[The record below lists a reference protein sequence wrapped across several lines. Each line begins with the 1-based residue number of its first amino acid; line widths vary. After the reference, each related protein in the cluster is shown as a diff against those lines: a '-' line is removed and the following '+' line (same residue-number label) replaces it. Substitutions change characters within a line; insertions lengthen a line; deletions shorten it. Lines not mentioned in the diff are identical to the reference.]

1 MSPVLIGLLGLALL
15 LAVIL
20 LSVPIAAA
28 MAAVGVLGT
37 LILDANASVF
47 SLFGTATVQALS
59 SQDLIVIPL
68 FILMGGFA
76 IVAGLST
83 EIYRLAHAWV
93 GHLRGG
99 LALTTVGT
107 SAIFGA
113 ICGSSVATTAT
124 MVQVALPEMRRR
136 GYSDALIAGSI
147 AGGGTLGSLIPP
159 SVIMVVYAILTQQ
172 SVLDLFRAAII
183 PGIVAVLLYFL
194 AIRLFLLRHPGDGQ
208 PLPRA
213 SWAERAR
220 ATGQARLTVLVAGVM
235 LGGIYSGIFTVTEGA
250 AIGVLMV
257 LVTCILRGTLT
268 RENFV
273 QTLIR
278 AAANIAMIYL
288 ILIGAEIYKSF
299 LTLSGLPAARL
310 HSLNQGKSPINA
322 PFRDHGSVPALFD
335 RGHRLNLKVLLAP
348 QWLVPLGLLVAAAI
362 IYALPDRLAWPS
374 WMGDADSH
382 AEAPMPSL
390 DEDTALAPSSMQVA
404 ADPAVPVALPESA
417 SAVGLA
423 ESTSMAPASAV
434 APASVVASEVLTP
447 AVTQPAPLLPS
458 PAPSAVAMA
467 APTVGVAPVRMVLTD
482 NSWIEVVD
490 ASGSKLFSRIARA
503 GEAVELQGLAP
514 FRLRIGNASAVQVSF
529 KGQPVP
535 LTDVTRN
542 NTARVE
548 LK

>member
-28 MAAVGVLGT
+28 MAVVGVLGT

-124 MVQVALPEMRRR
+124 MVQAALPEMRRR

-299 LTLSGLPAARL
+299 LTLSGLPAATVAWVGGL
-310 HSLNQGKSPINA
+310 
-322 PFRDHGSVPALFD
+322 DVPPLMIVSIVILLYIGLGCIFD
-335 RGHRLNLKVLLAP
+335 
-348 QWLVPLGLLVAAAI
+348 
-362 IYALPDRLAWPS
+362 
-374 WMGDADSH
+374 
-382 AEAPMPSL
+382 
-390 DEDTALAPSSMQVA
+390 
-404 ADPAVPVALPESA
+404 
-417 SAVGLA
+417 
-423 ESTSMAPASAV
+423 
-434 APASVVASEVLTP
+434 
-447 AVTQPAPLLPS
+447 
-458 PAPSAVAMA
+458 AMA
-467 APTVGVAPVRMVLTD
+467 AMILTMPFVYPLVIGQLGFDPIWWGIMNVMIIEIGMITPPVGINIFVLHGMRPDLKLKEIYRGITPF
-482 NSWIEVVD
+482 IAVD
-490 ASGSKLFSRIARA
+490 I
-503 GEAVELQGLAP
+503 
-514 FRLRIGNASAVQVSF
+514 LRIVIFLLFPGLMLALV
-529 KGQPVP
+529 
-535 LTDVTRN
+535 
-542 NTARVE
+542 
-548 LK
+548 

>member
-1 MSPVLIGLLGLALL
+1 MSPVLIGLFGLALL

-28 MAAVGVLGT
+28 MAVVGVIGT
-37 LILDANASVF
+37 LILDAQASVF

-194 AIRLFLLRHPGDGQ
+194 AIRLFLSRHPGDGQ

-213 SWAERAR
+213 TWAERAR

-299 LTLSGLPAARL
+299 LTLSGLPAVTVAWVGGL
-310 HSLNQGKSPINA
+310 DLPPLMIVSIVILLYIGLGCI
-322 PFRDHGSVPALFD
+322 FD
-335 RGHRLNLKVLLAP
+335 
-348 QWLVPLGLLVAAAI
+348 
-362 IYALPDRLAWPS
+362 
-374 WMGDADSH
+374 
-382 AEAPMPSL
+382 
-390 DEDTALAPSSMQVA
+390 
-404 ADPAVPVALPESA
+404 
-417 SAVGLA
+417 
-423 ESTSMAPASAV
+423 
-434 APASVVASEVLTP
+434 
-447 AVTQPAPLLPS
+447 
-458 PAPSAVAMA
+458 AMA
-467 APTVGVAPVRMVLTD
+467 AMILTMPFVYPLVVGQLGFDPVWWGIMNVMIIEIGMITPPVGINIFVLHGMRPDLKLKEIYRGITPFIAVD
-482 NSWIEVVD
+482 ILRVVIFL
-490 ASGSKLFSRIARA
+490 LFP
-503 GEAVELQGLAP
+503 GLM
-514 FRLRIGNASAVQVSF
+514 LVLV
-529 KGQPVP
+529 
-535 LTDVTRN
+535 
-542 NTARVE
+542 
-548 LK
+548 

>member
-28 MAAVGVLGT
+28 MAVVGVLGT

-299 LTLSGLPAARL
+299 LTLSGLPAETVAWVGGL
-310 HSLNQGKSPINA
+310 
-322 PFRDHGSVPALFD
+322 DVPPLMIVSIVILLYIGLGCIFD
-335 RGHRLNLKVLLAP
+335 
-348 QWLVPLGLLVAAAI
+348 
-362 IYALPDRLAWPS
+362 
-374 WMGDADSH
+374 
-382 AEAPMPSL
+382 
-390 DEDTALAPSSMQVA
+390 
-404 ADPAVPVALPESA
+404 
-417 SAVGLA
+417 
-423 ESTSMAPASAV
+423 
-434 APASVVASEVLTP
+434 
-447 AVTQPAPLLPS
+447 
-458 PAPSAVAMA
+458 AMA
-467 APTVGVAPVRMVLTD
+467 AMILTMPFVYPLVIGQLGFDPIWWGIMNVMIIEIGMITPPVGINIFVLHGMRPDLKLKEIYRGITPF
-482 NSWIEVVD
+482 IAVD
-490 ASGSKLFSRIARA
+490 I
-503 GEAVELQGLAP
+503 
-514 FRLRIGNASAVQVSF
+514 LRIVIFLLFPGLMLALV
-529 KGQPVP
+529 
-535 LTDVTRN
+535 
-542 NTARVE
+542 
-548 LK
+548 